1 MADGSAPLPPAQ
13 LYLTGLYAPVM
24 EEVTQGGLA
33 VIGEIP
39 RDLNGMFVQ
48 NGANPRFAPRPGHSW
63 FDGDGMVQG
72 VTLDDGE
79 ALFRSRWVETQGLK
93 DDLAAGEATYTGSL
107 ARPGHGKRHKNVA
120 NTDLVY
126 HSGRLLALWW
136 EGGEPLELS
145 LPDLRTRGPFT
156 YGDTLTGGMTSH
168 AKLDPQTGELFFISW
183 GVKPPFLHVGVASED
198 GRIIRHVPVPLPGP
212 RVQHDMALSH
222 RFVCVFDFP
231 MTMDFQRPGQETL
244 GFVLDSHRPARI
256 GLIDRHDLDAPALW
270 FEVAPCFMWHVS
282 SAWDEGD
289 DFVLVGARIEGAT
302 RIDSAGGV
310 HDDLPLVDGEHRFD
324 SHPHMWRLN
333 VRTGAVSERQLDDAY
348 VEFPRVND
356 AHVCSGA
363 RFSYMAEL
371 KTDEATLKAQGLIK
385 YDLTSGGRERLAF
398 PEDHFGYEVSFAPRD
413 GAGAEDDGYVV
424 GFVTDQA
431 AMTTEFW
438 ITPSRAFAD
447 GPVARVRLPQ
457 RVPPKFHGRWLSADK
472 LG

>member
-1 MADGSAPLPPAQ
+1 
-13 LYLTGLYAPVM
+13 
-24 EEVTQGGLA
+24 
-33 VIGEIP
+33 
-39 RDLNGMFVQ
+39 
-48 NGANPRFAPRPGHSW
+48 
-63 FDGDGMVQG
+63 
-72 VTLDDGE
+72 
-79 ALFRSRWVETQGLK
+79 
-93 DDLAAGEATYTGSL
+93 
-107 ARPGHGKRHKNVA
+107 
-120 NTDLVY
+120 
-126 HSGRLLALWW
+126 
-136 EGGEPLELS
+136 
-145 LPDLRTRGPFT
+145 
-156 YGDTLTGGMTSH
+156 
-168 AKLDPQTGELFFISW
+168 
-183 GVKPPFLHVGVASED
+183 
-198 GRIIRHVPVPLPGP
+198 
-212 RVQHDMALSH
+212 
-222 RFVCVFDFP
+222 
-231 MTMDFQRPGQETL
+231 
-244 GFVLDSHRPARI
+244 
-256 GLIDRHDLDAPALW
+256 
-270 FEVAPCFMWHVS
+270 
-282 SAWDEGD
+282 
-289 DFVLVGARIEGAT
+289 
-302 RIDSAGGV
+302 
-310 HDDLPLVDGEHRFD
+310 
-324 SHPHMWRLN
+324 MWRLN